1 MKINLKKDKMKTIKD
16 FLIRHFALSYEAKIF
31 GTLFKGPRAIGPS
44 ITSFALAVIYT
55 GFFEPLNA
63 LEYFIWLPF
72 ALCILLGFTIIKN
85 KYVNYAVIVMF
96 IIVTIFESF
105 WMALPLTFYIVGMF
119 MKKTDYLFYT
129 VKYDELRDW
138 EQKYQYLKKP
148 DSLGRGD
155 ETFPSGIVYK
165 NELKKYSDYHNFQ
178 FEGSERFV
186 KPMRIIYPFA
196 VIIALGII
204 YSISQ

>member
-1 MKINLKKDKMKTIKD
+1 MKTLKD

-63 LEYFIWLPF
+63 LEYFIWIPF
-72 ALCILLGFTIIKN
+72 ALCVLLGFTIIKN

-105 WMALPLTFYIVGMF
+105 WMALPLTFYIVGIF

-129 VKYDELRDW
+129 IKYDELRDW
-138 EQKYQYLKKP
+138 EQKYQYLQKP
-148 DSLGRGD
+148 DSLGKND
-155 ETFPSGIVYK
+155 ETMPSGLLYRKELNFYK
-165 NELKKYSDYHNFQ
+165 KLHTNKYETEDNF
-178 FEGSERFV
+178 V
-186 KPMRIIYPFA
+186 NAHRIIYPFA
-196 VIIALGII
+196 VIIALGVL